1 MENKLT
7 TVWTT
12 TTMMIPNTTMI
23 MIIGT
28 MAIKFKSTIA
38 GNDNDDNDNKSRNNY
53 CDNGT
58 NENNNNINNNVNTN
72 DNTNM
77 ICRQRLAPDKEA
89 LGTALL
95 WGEDLIP
102 QQTPWFCLMG
112 QQCGGRAFPS
122 LALATGVCPHEPS
135 FPVLGWV
142 LAYLF

>member
-77 ICRQRLAPDKEA
+77 IVGSDSPLTKRRL
-89 LGTALL
+89 GRRCS
-95 WGEDLIP
+95 GERI
-102 QQTPWFCLMG
+102 
-112 QQCGGRAFPS
+112 
-122 LALATGVCPHEPS
+122 
-135 FPVLGWV
+135 
-142 LAYLF
+142 